1 MAAKPLDIAVLLREV
16 RDPRPP
22 VRLEE
27 QGVAVRDTGIR
38 RIPNPAD
45 LSALEVALRLA
56 EAMRGSVTVL
66 AVGPKRLEDA
76 LCLAA
81 SLGADRTLRVWD
93 DGMSGGDAVADARVL
108 RRVLEILRPSL
119 FFTGSRVLDRGD
131 DPSAALAAC
140 ALGIPFTNAALSLA
154 IDSDGVQVL
163 RKAER
168 GGRQKVSLRL
178 PCAVFFDAAAAEPH
192 YPDLEAVLGSLE
204 APVER
209 WGMPELGL
217 PAVELGFAGAVLR
230 PAGVA
235 FPRPDPLRVLTPDPT
250 LPGHERVAVLLSGGI
265 RAREGRIHFSTP
277 DEAVARLLDIF
288 AEEGLL
294 DVAEEAK
301 R

>member
-1 MAAKPLDIAVLLREV
+1 MAAKALEIVVLLREV

-22 VRLEE
+22 VRLAE

-56 EAMRGSVTVL
+56 EAKSGLVTVV
-66 AVGPKRLEDA
+66 AVGSERLDDA

-81 SLGADRTLRVWD
+81 SMGAGRAIRVWD
-93 DGMSGGDAVADARVL
+93 DGMNGGDAVADARVL

-119 FFTGSRVLDRGD
+119 FVTGSRLLDRGD
-131 DPSAALAAC
+131 DASAALAAS
-140 ALGIPFTNAALSLA
+140 ALGMPYTNAALSLL
-154 IDSDGVQVL
+154 VQSEQVEVL

-168 GGRQKVSLRL
+168 GGRQKVSLNL
-178 PCAVFFDAAAAEPH
+178 PCAVLFDAAAAEPR
-192 YPDLEAVLGSLE
+192 YPDLEAVLASLE

-209 WGMPELGL
+209 WGIPELGL
-217 PAVELGFAGAVLR
+217 PALDLGFAGAVLR

-235 FPRPDPLRVLTPDPT
+235 FPRPDPLRVPAPDPT
-250 LPGHERVAVLLSGGI
+250 LPGHERVKVLLSGGI
-265 RAREGRIHFSTP
+265 RAREGRIHFGTP
-277 DEAVARLLDIF
+277 EEAVARLLEIF
-288 AEEGLL
+288 GEEGLI
-294 DVAEEAK
+294 AAASGAG